1 MKLHIDIDCF
11 FVSAERTINPNYKRI
26 PLAVG
31 GRSNLSIFYNQ
42 KQKRDISKIEGAF
55 TSSLLSVVNDKSFNS
70 YFKDDKNKVRGII
83 TTASYEARSYG
94 VKTAM
99 SVAQAL
105 KLCPHL
111 KVIPPN
117 YSLYHRLSY
126 EIKTFLEKNIP
137 QIEQFSIDEYF
148 GDVSGWIEEKEI
160 IEFSHHLKQQILQRF
175 DIPVS
180 IGIAESKWM
189 AKFMTEFA
197 KPHGVKKIK
206 QNEIATFIENINVKE
221 FPGIGKGY
229 QQKLLQYTIRTLGD
243 VSRNKKLLYNWGKPG
258 IQLYNRVTGIEREAL
273 KLPKK
278 KKSLGIGRTF
288 DPIKNRTEIKRR
300 VVILCRYIS
309 FIALKN
315 SYCPFQ
321 YGLKIR
327 YSNRQ
332 KSKKYVNV
340 DYIFNELSLK
350 NELLKLFDKLD
361 ILPYMGVIQINITL
375 SHFQSK
381 KKITV
386 DIFSHKENYKKTN
399 LMKSVHKLRNK
410 YGIDIIKSAG
420 ELK

>member
-11 FVSAERTINPNYKRI
+11 FVSAERTLESRYKNI

-31 GRSNLSIFYNQ
+31 GRSNLSIFKNQ

-55 TSSLLSVVNDKSFNS
+55 TSSLLSIPTDKSFDS
-70 YFKDDKNKVRGII
+70 YFKDENKKIRGII
-83 TTASYEARSYG
+83 TTASYEARAYG

-105 KLCPHL
+105 QLCPNL
-111 KVIPPN
+111 TVIPPN
-117 YSLYHRLSY
+117 YSLYHELSY
-126 EIKTFLEKNIP
+126 EIKSFLEKNIS

-148 GDVSGWIEEKEI
+148 GDVSGWIDEKDVVAFAYE
-160 IEFSHHLKQQILQRF
+160 LKKQILQRF

-180 IGIAESKWM
+180 IGIADSKWM

-206 QNEIATFIENINVKE
+206 QEEISLFIENIKVKE

-229 QQKLLQYTIRTLGD
+229 QQKLLQYTIRTLGE
-243 VSRNKKLLYNWGKPG
+243 VSRNKKLLYSWGKPG
-258 IQLYNRVTGIEREAL
+258 IQLYNRVTGIEREPL
-273 KLPKK
+273 KLPKE

-288 DPIKNRTEIKRR
+288 DSIKDRSEIKRR
-300 VVILCRYIS
+300 IVILARYIS

-315 SYCPFQ
+315 GYAPLQ

-327 YSNRQ
+327 YTNRQ
-332 KSKKYVNV
+332 KSRNYVNV
-340 DYIFNELSLK
+340 SCVFNEINLK
-350 NELLKLFDKLD
+350 KELLKLFEKID
-361 ILPYMGVIQINITL
+361 ITPYLGVIQLNITL
-375 SHFQSK
+375 SQFQNVK
-381 KKITV
+381 KTTV
-386 DIFSHKENYKKTN
+386 DIFSHEENYQKAK
-399 LMKSVHKLRNK
+399 LMQSVHKLRSK